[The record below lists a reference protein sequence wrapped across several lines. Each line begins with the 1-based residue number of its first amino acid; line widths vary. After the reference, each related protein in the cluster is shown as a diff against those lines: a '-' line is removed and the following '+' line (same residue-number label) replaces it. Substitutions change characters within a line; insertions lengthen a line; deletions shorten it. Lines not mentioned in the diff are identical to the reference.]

1 MRVHG
6 LSALLVPL
14 LPVVEE
20 AKLVQA
26 GEQRIYITLE
36 GADSKALVN
45 LLTLLYTGRLEPEYK
60 IGVKYIKVHDVS
72 FRDIRSGRGGQ
83 TSPLG
88 NEQNA

>member
-1 MRVHG
+1 MKVHG

-36 GADSKALVN
+36 GTDSKALVN
-45 LLTLLYTGRLEPEYK
+45 LLTLLYTGLLEPDNNNQNWRK
-60 IGVKYIKVHDVS
+60 KY
-72 FRDIRSGRGGQ
+72 
-83 TSPLG
+83 
-88 NEQNA
+88 QN

>member
-45 LLTLLYTGRLEPEYK
+45 LLTLLYTGLLEPEYNPQNWRK
-60 IGVKYIKVHDVS
+60 KYQS
-72 FRDIRSGRGGQ
+72 
-83 TSPLG
+83 
-88 NEQNA
+88 

>member
-45 LLTLLYTGRLEPEYK
+45 LLTLLYTGLFEPERNPQNWRK
-60 IGVKYIKVHDVS
+60 ENKVNDVS
-72 FRDIRSGRGGQ
+72 FRDIRS
-83 TSPLG
+83 
-88 NEQNA
+88 

>member
-26 GEQRIYITLE
+26 GEQRIYITLD
-36 GADSKALVN
+36 GTDSKALVN
-45 LLTLLYTGRLEPEYK
+45 LLTLLYTG
-60 IGVKYIKVHDVS
+60 
-72 FRDIRSGRGGQ
+72 
-83 TSPLG
+83 
-88 NEQNA
+88 

>member
-45 LLTLLYTGRLEPEYK
+45 LLTLLYTGLLEPDNNNQNWRK
-60 IGVKYIKVHDVS
+60 KY
-72 FRDIRSGRGGQ
+72 
-83 TSPLG
+83 
-88 NEQNA
+88 QN